1 VVAIWAKGGGWRAPV
16 RRITLTTWTRT
27 VQARLNADAEA
38 DLALLRRE
46 VRNDSEAVRLALR
59 EAAGRRRRRSA
70 LRVEAEQAALD
81 RADLTEAR
89 RVREEIGPLAAPW
102 PQH

>member
-1 VVAIWAKGGGWRAPV
+1 V
-16 RRITLTTWTRT
+16 TRT
-27 VQARLNADAEA
+27 VQARLDADAEA
-38 DLALLRRE
+38 NLALLRRG